1 MARKKPVEA
10 LTESMIEPPKPNLRD
25 YEDGQDE
32 IDEAEEKRA
41 EERLATAKHKIINNG
56 RQTLNLLQEVKEM
69 RRQLADRELEP
80 AT

>member
-1 MARKKPVEA
+1 MAQKKPVDK
-10 LTESMIEPPKPNLRD
+10 LTASMVEPPKPNLRD

-41 EERLATAKHKIINNG
+41 EERLATAKHKIATNG
-56 RQTLNLLQEVKEM
+56 RQTLTLLAEVKEM
-69 RRQLADRELEP
+69 RRQLAERELEP